1 MSLLKYHPFASN
13 GHTFNTIADH
23 LFNGS
28 ISDFIG
34 SDFIHSQPAVNI
46 TETNNAFKLELAA
59 PGLDKEDFNL
69 NIEDKHLKI
78 SVKKEKEEAKED
90 QKFTRREF
98 AYTAFERSFKLSDKV
113 DLTKISATYENGILQ
128 VNILKKEEA
137 VVVKRNI
144 EIS

>member
-1 MSLLKYHPFASN
+1 MSLIKYHPFTLN
-13 GHTFNTIADH
+13 NQTFNTIADH

-34 SDFIHSQPAVNI
+34 SDFVHSQPAVNI
-46 TETNNAFKLELAA
+46 TETNDAFKLELAA
-59 PGLDKEDFNL
+59 PGLEKEDFDL

-78 SVKKEKEEAKED
+78 SVKKEKEETKED

-113 DLTKISATYENGILQ
+113 DLAKISATYENGILQ
-128 VNILKKEEA
+128 VNVPKKEEA